1 MIALF
6 IGLILILFAVYSVLP
21 VAWSLQWWPAVVQFL
36 KGGVPIM
43 ALFIGIIAFFIGIA
57 DIKDK
62 IESKKEEEEEAREAK
77 ESKEGKDKESKEGK
91 EKEGGEAKTKK
102 SE

>member
-1 MIALF
+1 MVALV
-6 IGLILILFAVYSVLP
+6 IGLILILFAIYSVLP
-21 VAWSLQWWPAVVQFL
+21 VSWSLQWWPAVVEFL
-36 KGGVPIM
+36 KGGVPIL

-77 ESKEGKDKESKEGK
+77 EAKDTPKDTKET
-91 EKEGGEAKTKK
+91 GETKK

>member
-1 MIALF
+1 MVALF

-21 VAWSLQWWPAVVQFL
+21 VTWSLQWWPAVLEFL

-43 ALFIGIIAFFIGIA
+43 ALFIGLIAFFIGIA

-77 ESKEGKDKESKEGK
+77 E
-91 EKEGGEAKTKK
+91 GGEAKNEAKK
-102 SE
+102 PE

>member
-1 MIALF
+1 MVALV

-21 VAWSLQWWPAVVQFL
+21 VAWSLQWWPAVVEFL
-36 KGGVPIM
+36 KGGVPIL
-43 ALFIGIIAFFIGIA
+43 ALFIGVIAFFIGIA

-77 ESKEGKDKESKEGK
+77 EAK
-91 EKEGGEAKTKK
+91 EKEGGEAKK
-102 SE
+102 